1 LAAPTSDE
9 FRRAMSRMP
18 TAVTVISASGAD
30 GPAGATANAVT
41 SLSLEP
47 PLMLAALDR
56 GSRTLS
62 AVEAAGRFGVN
73 VLHAGQDEIARG
85 FSTKA
90 PHPEK
95 WREID
100 WEERDGIPSLADSLL
115 WVACHLHEVIAGG
128 DHVILLGEVL
138 GLRAGDGDPLMFLD
152 GAYRG
157 LGSA

>member
-1 LAAPTSDE
+1 LAAPTSDD

-18 TAVTVISASGAD
+18 TAVTVISASGSD

-41 SLSLEP
+41 SLSLDP

-56 GSRTLS
+56 GSRTL
-62 AVEAAGRFGVN
+62 AAAEAAGRFGIN
-73 VLHAGQDEIARG
+73 LLHGGQEEMARG

-95 WREID
+95 WREVD
-100 WEERDGIPSLADSLL
+100 WEERDGIPALVDSLI
-115 WVACHLHEVIAGG
+115 WVACRLDEVIAGG

-138 GLRAGDGDPLMFLD
+138 SLQARDGDPLVFWR
-152 GAYRG
+152 GEYRP
-157 LGSA
+157 LR